1 MVAPLASGLFVMTTA
16 LPSNPTLTFATITV
30 VVLLPIFSCRV
41 IVMVFPANCFPTF
54 TVTAVFP
61 EADLTAETLGL
72 VAALALDNPT
82 TLIPI
87 ARIPV
92 STTRAILLEPNKG
105 TEVRAWV
112 FMNSSQLEVM
122 CEEWLL
128 IMWP

>member
-1 MVAPLASGLFVMTTA
+1 MA
-16 LPSNPTLTFATITV
+16 
-30 VVLLPIFSCRV
+30 
-41 IVMVFPANCFPTF
+41 ANCFPTF